1 MDNKELRKNSENH
14 FYVVIAKR
22 DGVKKYVSR
31 KHPNLFSYTVKLNEA
46 MRFPNKDKANE
57 YADFYGIELMEIR
70 KVRCVLEL
78 LDRII

>member
-1 MDNKELRKNSENH
+1 M
-14 FYVVIAKR
+14 
-22 DGVKKYVSR
+22 
-31 KHPNLFSYTVKLNEA
+31 KLNEA

-78 LDRII
+78 LDRIK